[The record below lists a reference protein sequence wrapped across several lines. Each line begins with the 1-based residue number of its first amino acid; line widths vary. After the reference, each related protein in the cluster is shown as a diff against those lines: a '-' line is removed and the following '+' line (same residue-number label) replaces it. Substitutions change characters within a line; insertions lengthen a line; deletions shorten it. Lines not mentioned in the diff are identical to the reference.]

1 MAERSTSGLSADA
14 DAYLAK
20 FDPAQAGENEPD
32 KGGQAYLDRFG
43 PSVVGQ
49 RPNPYDAQSQAD
61 QLLDSIDPRV
71 NGSGGPRAPQ
81 LSAQDQADQLLDS
94 IDPRVSGW
102 GPPKGAPQEPESSA
116 TGAFIRSAERSALP
130 TAGGLAGAAAGAEAG
145 GALGSFAGPIGAGVG
160 AFGGGV
166 AGAMLG
172 GTAIESAQNWAISK
186 LPTGVQSLFGGT
198 QEQQKADWEEHE
210 IAALM
215 GGVAPYALTASPGF
229 VVKELPAGATRLEQL
244 LNTKTA
250 QAAVGGTVMGGITLG
265 QEASQGQLNEPRAW
279 WNVALSTGL
288 GMFLNRPNRLGE
300 TIMGAGATPVRGLI
314 GGQPEPIARSEPTIA
329 EAGDLKVAGPGVTED
344 VYLGTEN
351 QAKTAEG
358 IAQDT
363 RRQEIAAMATGAPA
377 QDIRATARQM
387 EPEVFA
393 RYDAAQQRFD
403 SLQRWSS
410 AISGRAEEVS
420 EEPTPQLTALQ
431 ERLNEARQELN
442 TVGPEV
448 GAAYRRAAEATG
460 SLVEPA
466 DALARHNRSQRLKRP
481 LRPSVSR

>member
-1 MAERSTSGLSADA
+1 M
-14 DAYLAK
+14 
-20 FDPAQAGENEPD
+20 
-32 KGGQAYLDRFG
+32 
-43 PSVVGQ
+43 
-49 RPNPYDAQSQAD
+49 
-61 QLLDSIDPRV
+61 
-71 NGSGGPRAPQ
+71 
-81 LSAQDQADQLLDS
+81 
-94 IDPRVSGW
+94 
-102 GPPKGAPQEPESSA
+102 
-116 TGAFIRSAERSALP
+116 
-130 TAGGLAGAAAGAEAG
+130 
-145 GALGSFAGPIGAGVG
+145 G

-166 AGAMLG
+166 AGAILG
-172 GTAIESAQNWAISK
+172 GAAIESAQNWAISK

-198 QEQQKADWEEHE
+198 QEQQKEDWEEHG
-210 IAALM
+210 IASLL

-229 VVKELPAGATRLEQL
+229 AVKELPAGATRLEQL

-300 TIMGAGATPVRGLI
+300 TIMGAGAAPVRRLI
-314 GGQPEPIARSEPTIA
+314 GGQPEPIARPEPTIA

-344 VYLGTEN
+344 VYQGTEN

-363 RRQEIAAMATGAPA
+363 RRQEMTVGAAPPAP
-377 QDIRATARQM
+377 DIHATARQM

-410 AISGRAEEVS
+410 AISERAEEVG

-431 ERLNEARQELN
+431 ERLNEAHEELN
-442 TVGPEV
+442 AIGPEV

-460 SLVEPA
+460 SPVEPS
-466 DALARHNRSQRLKRP
+466 DALAPPQQVAAPESTPTPQREQIAADIAADVKRQLVEAKVPEAQADARAPLEAAFFDTLAARGGGAFGTAEDLYNAHGPIWKAQQPKVRPETFELAQKPPAEEGKELDQSAKGKVRFVAGKRPAHYAVQGLRLFHPHSRGRSQL
-481 LRPSVSR
+481 S